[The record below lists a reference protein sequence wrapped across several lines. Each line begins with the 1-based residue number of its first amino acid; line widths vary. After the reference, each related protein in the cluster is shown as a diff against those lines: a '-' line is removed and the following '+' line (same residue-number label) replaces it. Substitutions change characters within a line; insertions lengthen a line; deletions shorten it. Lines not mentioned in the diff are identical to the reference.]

1 MHHTRET
8 PREPRA
14 SRPCPTRARPTQT
27 VALSVDPSRA
37 QTLSLSIHRRWPA
50 RLSRAAGPH
59 RDTDAREART
69 HDARARA
76 TAHAHAVRRTREAP
90 HANTRTPHTHTIAPR
105 TARRAA
111 HSPLCHHGDRPHEG
125 G

>member
-90 HANTRTPHTHTIAPR
+90 HANTHTHDRTAYC
-105 TARRAA
+105 TARRAQ
-111 HSPLCHHGDRPHEG
+111 PPVPPWGQTPRG
-125 G
+125 RG